1 MSPTRK
7 PTRTSQRT
15 RSPKKAQGSDLR
27 LFPWNLPPLSK
38 DRKLDITGGVLAFLG
53 LLTFIGMIASTKGSV
68 LAPVV
73 NGLYTFA
80 GYAAFLLPLT
90 FLIVGVWL
98 ILRRSEK
105 LPHFSFERFL
115 GIILLLF
122 NIFTFLYI
130 LSGAYG
136 QAVSGYMGYLIGS
149 RLKAG
154 FGILGSLVILLAWFL
169 IAMALTL
176 DVSVPDLLRK
186 FGGLIALIFVRK
198 RSASPLNG
206 DSLEDLSLKIKPGQA
221 RIIIKPTTGETVHEL
236 PREFKPLS
244 ELAKPVQ
251 TGISREK
258 PAIPVPSPTKE
269 KESQIERKSS
279 PFRPG
284 TAQTSAAKSNWQL
297 PSIETILDPTMIEAV
312 HAGVDQS
319 RARTI
324 EETLKVLGAPGKV
337 VDIQRGP
344 TVTRFGVEPEY
355 LESRS
360 GDKTRVRVAQIS
372 KLTNDLSLALAA
384 QVRIQAPV
392 PGKGF
397 VGIEVPNL
405 KTSLVGLREI
415 MESGRFK
422 QIHSRLRFALGKD
435 VSGQP
440 FATDLEKMP
449 HLLIAGTTGSGKSVC
464 VNAILACLLLSNDPT
479 DLKMLLIDPKRVE
492 LTGYN
497 GIPHLLAPVVVDI
510 ERVLGALTWITTEM
524 DNRYL
529 KFNKSGVR
537 NIQEYNAKG
546 MDKLPFI
553 IVVIDELADLMM
565 LAQYE
570 TEKVL
575 TRLAQM
581 ARATGIHLIISTQ
594 RPSANV
600 VTGNI
605 KANFSARI
613 AFMVASNVDSRV
625 ILDTPGADRLV
636 GRGDMLFQAPDSPAP
651 VRLQG
656 AFVSNSEIE
665 RLVDWWRVAAM
676 HASPESKST
685 TASATIPVPQ
695 NVPFTTETLNFEKMT
710 PSDEDPMLEKAK
722 ELVRREGKASISM
735 LQRKMGIG
743 YMRASRIID
752 RMEEQK
758 IIGPSQA
765 NSQVR
770 EILDWGRPS
779 ELPPPNTE

>member
-7 PTRTSQRT
+7 PRRTYRRKSTRKSD
-15 RSPKKAQGSDLR
+15 PLDLR
-27 LFPWNLPPLSK
+27 LFPWKLPPLSK
-38 DRKLDITGGVLAFLG
+38 ERKLDITGVVLASLG
-53 LLTFIGMIASTKGSV
+53 LLTFIGMLATTKGSV

-90 FLIVGVWL
+90 FLILGVWL

-105 LPHFSFERFL
+105 LPRFSFERFF

-130 LSGAYG
+130 VSGAYA
-136 QAVSGYMGYLIGS
+136 QAMSGYMGYLIGS

-154 FGILGSLVILLAWFL
+154 FGVLGSLVILLAWLL
-169 IAMALTL
+169 IALALTL

-186 FGGLIALIFVRK
+186 FGGLIGRIFARNQ
-198 RSASPLNG
+198 ATSPLNG
-206 DSLEDLSLKIKPGQA
+206 EPSDNPSYKITGRQA
-221 RIIIKPTTGETVHEL
+221 RISFKPTTDESVHQL
-236 PREFKPLS
+236 PREFKPLG

-251 TGISREK
+251 TRTDRE
-258 PAIPVPSPTKE
+258 
-269 KESQIERKSS
+269 R
-279 PFRPG
+279 
-284 TAQTSAAKSNWQL
+284 AAKPVTEPTREQGTSRRLGREMPLEPAATATPSHWQL
-297 PSIETILDPTMIEAV
+297 PSIGAILDPAVIEAV
-312 HAGVDQS
+312 HTGVDQS

-360 GDKTRVRVAQIS
+360 GDKTKVRVNQIS

-384 QVRIQAPV
+384 TVRIQAPV
-392 PGKGF
+392 PGKSF
-397 VGIEVPNL
+397 VGIEVPNP
-405 KTSLVGLREI
+405 KTSLVGLREV
-415 MESGRFK
+415 MESARFK
-422 QIHSRLRFALGKD
+422 QIHSQLRIALGKD
-435 VSGQP
+435 VSGQS

-479 DLKMLLIDPKRVE
+479 DLKLLLIDPKRVE

-510 ERVLGALTWITTEM
+510 ERVLGALTWVTTEM

-529 KFNKSGVR
+529 KFNKNGVR
-537 NIQEYNAKG
+537 NIGEYNAKG
-546 MDKLPFI
+546 FEKLPYI
-553 IVVIDELADLMM
+553 LVVIDELADLMM

-636 GRGDMLFQAPDSPAP
+636 GRGDMLFQAPDAPAP

-656 AFVSNSEIE
+656 AFVSNAEIE
-665 RLVDWWRVAAM
+665 RLVDTWRVAAM
-676 HASPESKST
+676 NASPEAKST
-685 TASATIPVPQ
+685 TTSVAIPVPQ
-695 NVPFTTETLNFEKMT
+695 NVPFTDAPNFEKMT
-710 PSDEDPMLEKAK
+710 PSDEDPLLEKAK

-743 YMRASRIID
+743 YMRSSRIID
-752 RMEEQK
+752 RLEEQK

-779 ELPPPNTE
+779 ELPPQDAE

>member
-7 PTRTSQRT
+7 PTRTYKRRRT
-15 RSPKKAQGSDLR
+15 SKPNSSDFR
-27 LFPWNLPPLSK
+27 LFPWKLPPLSH

-53 LLTFIGMIASTKGSV
+53 LLTFIGMIATSKGSV
-68 LAPVV
+68 LAPMV
-73 NGLYTFA
+73 NGLYQFA

-90 FLIVGVWL
+90 FLVMGIWL

-130 LSGAYG
+130 ISGPYA
-136 QAVSGYMGYLIGS
+136 QAISGYMGYLIGS

-154 FGILGSLVILLAWFL
+154 FGVPGSLVILLAWLL
-169 IAMALTL
+169 ISLALTL

-186 FGGLIALIFVRK
+186 FGGLIGRIFGRK
-198 RSASPLNG
+198 QTASPLDG
-206 DSLEDLSLKIKPGQA
+206 DTSENPSYKVAGRQA
-221 RIIIKPTTGETVHEL
+221 RITFKPTTDETSHVL
-236 PREFKPLS
+236 PREFKPLGDVQ
-244 ELAKPVQ
+244 KPSSQV
-251 TGISREK
+251 GVSRER
-258 PAIPVPSPTKE
+258 PAKLFTETTKE
-269 KESQIERKSS
+269 
-279 PFRPG
+279 
-284 TAQTSAAKSNWQL
+284 QTSHKRTGLEIPEQIPSSIPSHWQI
-297 PSIETILDPTMIEAV
+297 PTIEAILDPAVIEAV
-312 HAGVDQS
+312 HTGVDQS

-360 GDKTRVRVAQIS
+360 GDKTKVRVNQIT

-384 QVRIQAPV
+384 TVRIQAPV
-392 PGKGF
+392 PGKSF
-397 VGIEVPNL
+397 VGIEVPNP
-405 KTSLVGLREI
+405 KTSLVGLREV
-415 MESGRFK
+415 MESNKFK
-422 QIHSRLRFALGKD
+422 SIRSRLRFALGKD

-464 VNAILACLLLSNDPT
+464 VNAILACLLLSNDPS
-479 DLKMLLIDPKRVE
+479 DLKLLLIDPKRVE

-510 ERVLGALTWITTEM
+510 GHVLGALTWITTEM

-546 MDKLPFI
+546 MEKLPYI
-553 IVVIDELADLMM
+553 VVVIDELADLMM

-581 ARATGIHLIISTQ
+581 ARATGIHLVISTQ

-625 ILDTPGADRLV
+625 ILDQPGADRLV
-636 GRGDMLFQAPDSPAP
+636 GRGDMLFQAPDAPAP

-656 AFVSNSEIE
+656 AFVSNAEIE
-665 RLVDWWRVAAM
+665 RLVETWKVTAM
-676 HASPESKST
+676 NASPEVKST
-685 TASATIPVPQ
+685 TTSPVIPTPQ
-695 NVPFTTETLNFEKMT
+695 NVPFTSDVPNFEKLA
-710 PSDEDPMLEKAK
+710 PSDEDPMLEKAR

-752 RMEEQK
+752 RLEEQK
-758 IIGPSQA
+758 VIGPSQA

-779 ELPPPNTE
+779 ELPKQE

>member
-1 MSPTRK
+1 M
-7 PTRTSQRT
+7 
-15 RSPKKAQGSDLR
+15 
-27 LFPWNLPPLSK
+27 PLE
-38 DRKLDITGGVLAFLG
+38 
-53 LLTFIGMIASTKGSV
+53 
-68 LAPVV
+68 P
-73 NGLYTFA
+73 
-80 GYAAFLLPLT
+80 
-90 FLIVGVWL
+90 
-98 ILRRSEK
+98 
-105 LPHFSFERFL
+105 
-115 GIILLLF
+115 
-122 NIFTFLYI
+122 
-130 LSGAYG
+130 
-136 QAVSGYMGYLIGS
+136 AVS
-149 RLKAG
+149 A
-154 FGILGSLVILLAWFL
+154 
-169 IAMALTL
+169 T
-176 DVSVPDLLRK
+176 
-186 FGGLIALIFVRK
+186 
-198 RSASPLNG
+198 
-206 DSLEDLSLKIKPGQA
+206 
-221 RIIIKPTTGETVHEL
+221 
-236 PREFKPLS
+236 
-244 ELAKPVQ
+244 
-251 TGISREK
+251 
-258 PAIPVPSPTKE
+258 PSH
-269 KESQIERKSS
+269 
-279 PFRPG
+279 
-284 TAQTSAAKSNWQL
+284 WQL
-297 PSIETILDPTMIEAV
+297 PSIGAILDPAVIEAV

-360 GDKTRVRVAQIS
+360 GDKTKVRVNQIS

-384 QVRIQAPV
+384 TVRIQAPV
-392 PGKGF
+392 PGKSF
-397 VGIEVPNL
+397 VGIEVPNP
-405 KTSLVGLREI
+405 KTSLVGLREV
-415 MESGRFK
+415 MESKGFK
-422 QIHSRLRFALGKD
+422 QIQSRLRIALGKD

-440 FATDLEKMP
+440 FAADLEKMP

-479 DLKMLLIDPKRVE
+479 DLKLLLIDPKRVE

-529 KFNKSGVR
+529 KFNKNGVR
-537 NIQEYNAKG
+537 NIGEYNAKG
-546 MDKLPFI
+546 FEKLPYI
-553 IVVIDELADLMM
+553 VVVIDELADLMM

-636 GRGDMLFQAPDSPAP
+636 GRGDMLFQAPDAPAP

-656 AFVSNSEIE
+656 AFVSNAEIE
-665 RLVDWWRVAAM
+665 RLVDTWRVAAM
-676 HASPESKST
+676 NATPEAKST
-685 TASATIPVPQ
+685 TTSVVIAVPQ
-695 NVPFTTETLNFEKMT
+695 NVPFTTDAPNFEKMT

-752 RMEEQK
+752 RLEEQK

-779 ELPPPNTE
+779 ELPPQN

>member
-7 PTRTSQRT
+7 STRTSHRT
-15 RSPKKAQGSDLR
+15 RSPKNTRGNDLR
-27 LFPWNLPPLSK
+27 LFPWKLPPLSR
-38 DRKLDITGGVLAFLG
+38 DRKLDIAGGVLAFLG
-53 LLTFIGMIASTKGSV
+53 LLTFIGMLATTKGSV
-68 LAPVV
+68 LAPMV

-90 FLIVGVWL
+90 FLVVGLWL

-105 LPHFSFERFL
+105 LPHFSFERFV

-130 LSGAYG
+130 ISGPYG
-136 QAVSGYMGYLIGS
+136 QAVSGYLGYLIGS

-154 FGILGSLVILLAWFL
+154 FGVLGSLVIWLAWIL
-169 IAMALTL
+169 IALALTL

-186 FGGLIALIFVRK
+186 FGGLLGRVFAHN

-206 DSLEDLSLKIKPGQA
+206 EPSESSSYNDLPRQS
-221 RIIIKPTTGETVHEL
+221 RISFKPTTNENVREL
-236 PREFKPLS
+236 PKEFKPLGD
-244 ELAKPVQ
+244 LAKPVQ
-251 TGISREK
+251 AGTNREK
-258 PAIPVPSPTKE
+258 PARQTPEPTREQGTRKIGRE
-269 KESQIERKSS
+269 LPIE
-279 PFRPG
+279 P
-284 TAQTSAAKSNWQL
+284 AIQTKSNWQL
-297 PSIETILDPTMIEAV
+297 PTIEAILDPAMIEAV
-312 HAGVDQS
+312 HTGVDQS

-360 GDKTRVRVAQIS
+360 GDKTRVRVNQIT

-392 PGKGF
+392 PGKSF
-397 VGIEVPNL
+397 VGIEVPNP
-405 KTSLVGLREI
+405 KTSLVGLREV

-479 DLKMLLIDPKRVE
+479 DLKLLLIDPKRVE

-510 ERVLGALTWITTEM
+510 ERVLGALTWVTTEM

-529 KFNKSGVR
+529 KFNKAGVR
-537 NIQEYNAKG
+537 NIQEYNNLG
-546 MDKLPFI
+546 SEKLPFFV
-553 IVVIDELADLMM
+553 VVIDELADLMM

-605 KANFSARI
+605 KANFSARV

-656 AFVSNSEIE
+656 AFVSNAEIE

-676 HASPESKST
+676 NAAPEAK
-685 TASATIPVPQ
+685 TAGAVITAPQ
-695 NVPFTTETLNFEKMT
+695 NVPFVNEVPNFEKVT
-710 PSDEDPMLEKAK
+710 ASEDDPMLEKAK

-752 RMEEQK
+752 RLEELK

-779 ELPPPNTE
+779 ELPPQ

>member
-1 MSPTRK
+1 MSPVRRSTR
-7 PTRTSQRT
+7 TYRTSQARRKP
-15 RSPKKAQGSDLR
+15 RSSEFK
-27 LFPWNLPPLSK
+27 LFPWKLPPISR

-53 LLTFIGMIASTKGSV
+53 LLTFIGMIATSKGSV

-73 NGLYTFA
+73 DGLYTFA

-90 FLIVGVWL
+90 FLVLGLWL
-98 ILRRSEK
+98 ILRRSQK
-105 LPHFSFERFL
+105 LPHFSFVRFS
-115 GIILLLF
+115 GIFLLLL
-122 NIFTFLYI
+122 NIFTCLYI
-130 LSGAYG
+130 ASGPYA
-136 QAVSGYMGYLIGS
+136 QAVSGYLGYLIGS

-154 FGILGSLVILLAWFL
+154 FGILGSLVILLAWFIISL
-169 IAMALTL
+169 SLTL

-186 FGGLIALIFVRK
+186 FGGLFARIFRRK
-198 RSASPLNG
+198 SASPLSRESSIN
-206 DSLEDLSLKIKPGQA
+206 DLQVDADEGRQH
-221 RIIIKPTTGETVHEL
+221 RIIFKPSTDGNTL
-236 PREFKPLS
+236 PSEFKPLGDLKKPLPSLRIRREQKEKLSS
-244 ELAKPVQ
+244 ESGKEPSINLRSGREVPVE
-251 TGISREK
+251 IASSRE
-258 PAIPVPSPTKE
+258 P
-269 KESQIERKSS
+269 
-279 PFRPG
+279 
-284 TAQTSAAKSNWQL
+284 SNWQL
-297 PSIETILDPTMIEAV
+297 PTIEAILDPVIAEAV
-312 HAGVDQS
+312 HSGMDQS

-360 GDKTRVRVAQIS
+360 GDRTKVRVGQIA

-384 QVRIQAPV
+384 TVRIQAPV
-392 PGKGF
+392 PGKSF
-397 VGIEVPNL
+397 VGIEVPNPR
-405 KTSLVGLREI
+405 TSLVGLREV
-415 MESGRFK
+415 MESPSFK
-422 QIHSRLRFALGKD
+422 KIRSPLPIALGKD

-440 FATDLEKMP
+440 MATDLEKMP

-479 DLKMLLIDPKRVE
+479 DLKLLLIDPKRVE

-510 ERVLGALTWITTEM
+510 SRVLGALTWITTEM

-529 KFNKSGVR
+529 KFNKAGVR
-537 NIQEYNAKG
+537 NIQEYNSRTG
-546 MDKLPFI
+546 DKLPYI
-553 IVVIDELADLMM
+553 VVVIDELADLMM

-581 ARATGIHLIISTQ
+581 ARATGIHLVISTQ

-625 ILDTPGADRLV
+625 IIDQPGADRLL
-636 GRGDMLFQAPDSPAP
+636 GRGDMLFQAPDAPAA

-656 AFVSNSEIE
+656 AFVSNPEIE
-665 RLVDWWRVAAM
+665 RLVDTWRVAAM
-676 HASPESKST
+676 NAAPGEKSASISMP
-685 TASATIPVPQ
+685 APQ
-695 NVPFTTETLNFEKMT
+695 NVPFTAAPDFEKMV
-710 PSDEDPMLEKAK
+710 PSDEDPLLEKAK

-743 YMRASRIID
+743 YMRASRMID
-752 RMEEQK
+752 RLEELK
-758 IIGPSQA
+758 IIGLQQA

-779 ELPPPNTE
+779 ELPGQNPK